1 MLPDDLGIQ
10 DLTKLYEMFK
20 TELGNLMNDV
30 QHEVGDEKTKQREI
44 QVIQKITL
52 ALIQYRNLKKNVLDL
67 KIKYKSENFCGFL
80 SLDIGNS

>member
-52 ALIQYRNLKKNVLDL
+52 ALIQYRNLKKNVL
-67 KIKYKSENFCGFL
+67 EE
-80 SLDIGNS
+80 